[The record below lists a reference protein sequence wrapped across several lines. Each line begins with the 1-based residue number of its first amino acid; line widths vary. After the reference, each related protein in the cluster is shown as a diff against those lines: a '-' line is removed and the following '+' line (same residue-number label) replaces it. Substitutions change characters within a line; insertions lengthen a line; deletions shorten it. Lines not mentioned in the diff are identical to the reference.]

1 MMKKTIG
8 ILTGGGDCPGLNSVL
23 YGVLLKAMNIGIT
36 VIGIEKGWRGF
47 LENKTR
53 KLDITKLDYLHTI
66 GGTLLYTSRTNPY
79 KDAKKVKDPAERQ
92 KKIQET
98 AKRMASQFEVLGI
111 DSLIAIGGD
120 DTLGVASA
128 MHQHAGAKVI
138 GVPKTIDNDLSSTD
152 YTFGFWS
159 AIQLASNT
167 MDNLRTT
174 SRSHQRIFV
183 VEVMGR
189 DAGWL
194 TLISGI
200 STGANIILTPERPF
214 DFEKDIVNILR
225 KRVQAGCNY
234 HIIACSEGAVPT
246 TDSLKR
252 DLKTISQETI
262 DELPKDDFGNPLL
275 SKLNMSKIIVREL
288 NLRDDLK
295 DFFRKN
301 NAEYEVRDVVLGH
314 TMRAG
319 TPSPFD
325 RVLGLRMGAHAVQ
338 LVQEDRYGLMVCLRG
353 ENIETVPLSEGARKK
368 IVPQNSDLFELCDL
382 MTKVAYMRADD
393 DR

>member
-1 MMKKTIG
+1 MMQKTVG

-23 YGVLLKAMNIGIT
+23 YGVLLKAMNNDIT
-36 VIGIEKGWRGF
+36 VIGIEKGWKGF

-53 KLDITKLDYLHTI
+53 KLDITKLDYLHTM

-79 KDAKKVKDPAERQ
+79 KAAKKVKDPEER
-92 KKIQET
+92 IQET

-120 DTLGVASA
+120 DTLGVAAA
-128 MHQHAGAKVI
+128 MHQYAGARVI

-152 YTFGFWS
+152 YNFGFWS

-214 DFEKDIVNILR
+214 DFRKDIVNILQ

-246 TDSLKR
+246 PESLKR
-252 DLKTISQETI
+252 DLKTISQVTI

-295 DFFRKN
+295 EFFRRYDT
-301 NAEYEVRDVVLGH
+301 EYEVRDVVLGH

-319 TPSPFD
+319 TPSSFD
-325 RVLGLRMGAHAVQ
+325 RVLGLRMGAHALQ
-338 LVQEDRYGLMVCLRG
+338 LVQEERYGLMVCLRG
-353 ENIETVPLSEGARKK
+353 ENIEAVRLSEGAKKK
-368 IVPQNSDLFELCDL
+368 IVPQNSDLFELRDL
-382 MTKVAYMRADD
+382 MTKVAYMKVDD
-393 DR
+393 NH